1 MAKKIQDLKPDIIL
15 KNYWNNKEQFA
26 DLFNAVLFQ
35 GRTVI
40 RAEELEDMDT
50 EESSLLEHREY
61 TESIQASRD
70 NITYQNLQSKSGYFR
85 PFAEKAEYPF
95 TEGPRVFSD
104 VWKAGMI
111 NCVKKSS
118 EKALPETLSEN
129 RILQVKKKTAVK
141 SLILY
146 RSVGT
151 KKLELIRESGYRKFP
166 RRLPD

>member
-1 MAKKIQDLKPDIIL
+1 
-15 KNYWNNKEQFA
+15 
-26 DLFNAVLFQ
+26 
-35 GRTVI
+35 
-40 RAEELEDMDT
+40 
-50 EESSLLEHREY
+50 
-61 TESIQASRD
+61 
-70 NITYQNLQSKSGYFR
+70 
-85 PFAEKAEYPF
+85 
-95 TEGPRVFSD
+95 
-104 VWKAGMI
+104 MI